1 MLEID
6 KINQVMLH
14 FSLCKGLDATQRIM
28 MGAILME
35 EPNVTLAE
43 LADRAGIKEKQ
54 KELFYVSYSAINLEQ
69 IIEDYKKLGIQ
80 WVSFFDAS
88 FPHYLRHIYDPPSL
102 LFYKGN
108 IDLLKENLLS
118 VVGSRAHSRYAAE
131 VLEAFVPRLIDNDF
145 VLVSG
150 LAKGVDTLTHQLTIK
165 HLGKTIAV
173 IGCGLDQCYP
183 YENKALQEIISKEH
197 LLLSEYPAGT
207 KPLRHHFPMR
217 NRIIAGI
224 SLGTLV
230 IEAKYRSGSL
240 ITANIALK
248 EGREVFAVP
257 GNITSPFS
265 GGTNDLIVQGAIC
278 VLSGE
283 MLVENYLK

>member
-6 KINQVMLH
+6 KINKVMLH
-14 FSLCKGLDATQRIM
+14 LSLCKGLDATQRIM
-28 MGAILME
+28 MGVVLME
-35 EPNVTLAE
+35 EPYVTLAE
-43 LADRAGIKEKQ
+43 LADKAGLKEKQ
-54 KELFYVSYSAINLEQ
+54 KILFYESYSAVDLDQ
-69 IIEDYKKLGIQ
+69 VIEDYKKSGVS

-88 FPHYLRHIYDPPSL
+88 FPDYLRHIYDPPSL

-118 VVGSRAHSRYAAE
+118 VVGSRAHSRYAAN
-131 VLEAFVPRLIDNDF
+131 VLDAFIPTLIDNHF

-165 HLGKTIAV
+165 HFGKTIAV

-183 YENKALQEIISKEH
+183 YENKSLQEAIGKEH
-197 LLLSEYPAGT
+197 LLLSEYPLGT

-217 NRIIAGI
+217 NRIIAGL

-230 IEAKYRSGSL
+230 VEAKYRSGSL

-265 GGTNDLIVQGAIC
+265 GGTNDLIVQGAMC

-283 MLVENYLK
+283 MLVKNYLK

>member
-6 KINQVMLH
+6 KINKVMLH

-28 MGAILME
+28 MGVVLME
-35 EPNVTLAE
+35 ESYVTLAE
-43 LADRAGIKEKQ
+43 LADKAGLKEKQ
-54 KELFYVSYSAINLEQ
+54 KTLFYESYSAVDLDQ
-69 IIEDYKKLGIQ
+69 VIEDYKKLGVR

-88 FPHYLRHIYDPPSL
+88 FPDYLRHIYDPPSL

-118 VVGSRAHSRYAAE
+118 VVGSRAHSRYAAD
-131 VLEAFVPRLIDNDF
+131 VLNAFVPTLIDNHF

-183 YENKALQEIISKEH
+183 YENKFLQEAIEKEH
-197 LLLSEYPAGT
+197 LLLSEYPVGT

-217 NRIIAGI
+217 NRIIAGL

-230 IEAKYRSGSL
+230 VEAKYRSGSL

-265 GGTNDLIVQGAIC
+265 GGTNDLIVQGAMC

-283 MLVENYLK
+283 MLVKNYLK